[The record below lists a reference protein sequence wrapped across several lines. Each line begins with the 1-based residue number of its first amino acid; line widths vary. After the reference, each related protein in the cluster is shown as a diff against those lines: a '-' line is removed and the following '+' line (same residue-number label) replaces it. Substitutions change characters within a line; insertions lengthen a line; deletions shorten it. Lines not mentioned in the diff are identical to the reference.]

1 MKNQLKSWAE
11 KTLPQDVNQLISDAI
26 LSYEQDTYTQAF
38 HLSYKAWITTIA
50 QRLLA
55 SPRPSAV
62 SEQCWQEDIREPL
75 QDKNHWEYV
84 VSYLIQS
91 TKDRGKDTAGV
102 FDFDDCKETIRE
114 YQYWKAVRDRCR
126 LDDNAMTKDLLE
138 KFWQY
143 LLDEMEEFYVG
154 GGIPCLYEQLVYAYQ
169 QFDTV
174 GEAFLKQTLRDIAI
188 VFHDNAEI
196 CFEVLSRN
204 ESDFLAVNEK
214 NMKFWGIIL
223 ESKDSRIRR
232 AFAQFLFI
240 NKKDLEPW
248 YQQLPNLAA
257 YVREEI
263 GRSVCLEKNR
273 KTKAGDES

>member
-26 LSYEQDTYTQAF
+26 LSYEQDTYAKAF
-38 HLSYKAWITTIA
+38 DLSYKALITTIA

-102 FDFDDCKETIRE
+102 FDFDECKETIRE

-126 LDDNAMTKDLLE
+126 LDDTAMTRDLLE

-143 LLDEMEEFYVG
+143 LMDEMEEFYVG

-169 QFDTV
+169 HFDTV
-174 GEAFLKQTLRDIAI
+174 GEAFLKQT
-188 VFHDNAEI
+188 
-196 CFEVLSRN
+196 
-204 ESDFLAVNEK
+204 
-214 NMKFWGIIL
+214 
-223 ESKDSRIRR
+223 
-232 AFAQFLFI
+232 
-240 NKKDLEPW
+240 
-248 YQQLPNLAA
+248 
-257 YVREEI
+257 
-263 GRSVCLEKNR
+263 
-273 KTKAGDES
+273 